1 MVGVNNFGGALGAAP
16 VPAKAAEGI
25 GADEA
30 LSKAK
35 VEFEEQSKASDAR
48 SQALQE
54 ALHALKGGMVAGSEA
69 IARVAE
75 LEQDLAQKVN
85 AAEEQRQASSSRI
98 AELEAQLAAKIES
111 EQSSNKDSLPGI
123 ADQKDG
129 LGDFGLSVSG
139 ASPPG
144 DHKDV
149 TCLKPRQLC
158 DQTEG
163 ERSTH
168 RRTPEAVSC
177 EDRSPRT
184 RGLRS
189 G

>member
-54 ALHALKGGMVAGSEA
+54 ALHGLKGGMAAGSEA

-98 AELEAQLAAKIES
+98 AELEAQLAAKMES
-111 EQSSNKDSLPGI
+111 AQSSNKIPCQVLPTRRT
-123 ADQKDG
+123 
-129 LGDFGLSVSG
+129 VW
-139 ASPPG
+139 
-144 DHKDV
+144 V
-149 TCLKPRQLC
+149 TLAFQLAV
-158 DQTEG
+158 
-163 ERSTH
+163 H
-168 RRTPEAVSC
+168 RRQEIIKMSRA
-177 EDRSPRT
+177 
-184 RGLRS
+184 
-189 G
+189 